1 MAAAAAAITTTVTRT
16 KRLKIIADHLL
27 QYHAKQICFIQQR
40 MQNFHHKIGI
50 RN

>member
-1 MAAAAAAITTTVTRT
+1 MAAAAAVAAAAVTRT
-16 KRLKIIADHLL
+16 KCLKIIADYLL
-27 QYHAKQICFIQQR
+27 QYHIKQVRFIQHS